1 MTHRKLLIRGVSIVV
16 AAVTAVGMAAA
27 PSGADPGH
35 RTGHF
40 HAGAPGAGDPYFPFA
55 GNGGFD
61 VRDYRLVLSYD
72 PPTHRLTGTAVV
84 RAVASTNLDRF
95 DLDLRRDLAVSS
107 VTVNKHRARFV
118 RQGMQELV
126 ISPRPRLHAGRA
138 FTVVVSYAGRP
149 KPVIDPDGSLD
160 GWIPTDDG
168 AFVAGEPQ
176 GSPAWFPGSDHPS
189 DKATFSTVVTVPA
202 GTRVVGN
209 GTLVGHRAAAGHE
222 TFVWREANPMAT
234 YLATVTIGRF
244 DIQQST
250 TASGIPVY
258 VAIDPREKAAS
269 AGVVA
274 QIPAI
279 VHYFEQR
286 FGPYPFASTGA
297 IIDHAHFVGYALET
311 QTRPLFDRAPD
322 GINMAHE
329 LSHQWYG
336 DSVTLTRWRDI
347 WLNEG
352 FASYA
357 SWLWSGH
364 IGGPT
369 PRQLFKQIYSTP
381 ADDEFWR
388 IPPADPG
395 SAARIFA
402 GPIYARG
409 AMTLQ
414 ALRVKL
420 GDDTFFRVLRDWAR
434 QHRYGSANTPEF
446 IRLAERDSG
455 VDLRHF
461 FDVWLYRPAKPT
473 SW

>member
-1 MTHRKLLIRGVSIVV
+1 MTLRNVLRRGVLATV
-16 AAVTAVGMAAA
+16 AASTTFGSVVTPAVG
-27 PSGADPGH
+27 DPAHDGSD
-35 RTGHF
+35 F

-61 VRDYRLVLSYD
+61 VRNYTLLLSYR
-72 PPTHRLTGTAVV
+72 PRSHQLSGTAVV
-84 RAVASTNLDRF
+84 SALATENLSRF
-95 DLDLRRDLAVSS
+95 DLDLRRDMAVSS
-107 VTVNKHRARFV
+107 VAVDGHRAHYV
-118 RQGMQELV
+118 RSGKQELV
-126 ISPRPRLHAGRA
+126 ITPQSKLHAGRP

-149 KPVIDPDGSLD
+149 RPVIDPDGSLD

-176 GSPAWFPGSDHPS
+176 GSPSWFPGSDHPS
-189 DKATFSTVVTVPA
+189 DKATFTTIVTVPK
-202 GTRVVGN
+202 GISVVGN
-209 GTLVGHRAAAGHE
+209 GRLVAHASYRDRQ
-222 TFVWREANPMAT
+222 TFVWREDKPMAT
-234 YLATVTIGRF
+234 YLSTVSLGRF
-244 DIQQST
+244 QVTRSRTPD
-250 TASGIPVY
+250 GIPVY
-258 VAIDPREKAAS
+258 VAVDPRERAAS

-279 VHYFEQR
+279 IDYFER
-286 FGPYPFASTGA
+286 LFGPYPFGSTGA

-322 GINMAHE
+322 AVNLAHE

-336 DSVTLTRWRDI
+336 DSVSLTRWKEI

-364 IGGPT
+364 SGGPT
-369 PRQLFKQIYSTP
+369 PQQLFNRIYATP
-381 ADDEFWR
+381 ANDSFWK
-388 IPPADPG
+388 IPPANPG
-395 SAARIFA
+395 GPAGIFA

-420 GDDTFFRVLRDWAR
+420 GDRVFFQIMRDWAR
-434 QHRYGSANTPEF
+434 EHRYGNARISAF
-446 IRLAERDSG
+446 IRLAEHDSG
-455 VDLRHF
+455 TNLRSF
-461 FDVWLYRPAKPT
+461 FDTWLYRPAKPT